1 MKLLASSISIVHLTM
16 STLIVAIENNERV
29 SFQDIFIDTISF
41 FTWRNHKH
49 ENRFFYRDFSWEML
63 TFSIRKSLG
72 IPHTDFQRYN
82 PGSIEYKKTRT
93 LLYICFIQT
102 GVKINSDSWGRSLQ
116 LRTARTKNEN
126 TTEYTSTK
134 NNTKKEEK
142 DLVFNSSCYNIQS
155 KIC

>member
-1 MKLLASSISIVHLTM
+1 MIHNEECLHIFPIPKL
-16 STLIVAIENNERV
+16 
-29 SFQDIFIDTISF
+29 
-41 FTWRNHKH
+41 
-49 ENRFFYRDFSWEML
+49 
-63 TFSIRKSLG
+63 LG